1 MILLRVRVLQA
12 RYWRRLPEMTAHGL
26 CNATFD
32 PNVTATNLR
41 RALSDYAAY
50 KMALEVTGECC
61 KPHLPLFSMIID
73 Y

>member
-1 MILLRVRVLQA
+1 
-12 RYWRRLPEMTAHGL
+12 MTAHGL

-50 KMALEVTGECC
+50 KMALEVIGECR
-61 KPHLPLFSMIID
+61 KHHLPLFSMIID